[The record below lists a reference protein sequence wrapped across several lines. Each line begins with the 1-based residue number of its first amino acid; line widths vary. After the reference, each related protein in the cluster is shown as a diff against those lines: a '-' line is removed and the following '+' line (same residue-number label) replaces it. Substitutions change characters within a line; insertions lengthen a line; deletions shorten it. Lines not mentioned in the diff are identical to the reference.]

1 MKFDELDEVDR
12 LTSRLLQ
19 SWGAESVCGRHLRKA
34 PSELLRL
41 RRKGGPVPRGTATR
55 IVTEVCKV
63 VCEELLARP
72 DERK

>member
-1 MKFDELDEVDR
+1 MKFDELDDVDR
-12 LTSRLLQ
+12 LMSRLLQ

-34 PSELLRL
+34 RSELLRL

-63 VCEELLARP
+63 VCEELLARAG
-72 DERK
+72 ERK